1 MKKNGISVIL
11 YSLLLILIGSQYAQ
25 AEAAKWQFDTAHS
38 SVYFDI
44 RHIYSTVRGHFP
56 DYSGTFLFD
65 PKNPATAKIEMEIK
79 VKSIFTDDQK
89 RDKHLKSKDFFD
101 AGKYPVMTFES
112 TGIKPTGD
120 QKYLVSGKLTVKGNT
135 KDISFPLNYLGEKEH
150 PLQKGQ
156 IVAGFSGHFV
166 IDRLDFQ
173 VGDGKFYK
181 MGVVDKAVGI
191 TISFEM
197 LRKQ

>member
-1 MKKNGISVIL
+1 MKKNSISVIL

-65 PKNPATAKIEMEIK
+65 PKSPATAKLEMEIK
-79 VKSIFTDDQK
+79 AKSIFTDDQK

-120 QKYLVSGKLTVKGNT
+120 QKYLVSGKLTVKGNS
-135 KDISFPLNYLGEKEH
+135 KDISFPLSYLGEKEH

-156 IVAGFSGHFV
+156 IVAGFSGHLV

-181 MGVVDKAVGI
+181 MGVVDKDVAI

-197 LRKQ
+197 LRNK